1 MATRPSGD
9 LLALGGLIFASV
21 CVLLDAY
28 LTPRLP
34 STTSGECLR
43 PYPNL
48 IGEKGI
54 ESLNEKGF
62 AVVPQCRIPAEVIYS
77 ARIAA
82 GKLFGDGHKG
92 WSRQNDVSVR
102 QDKVMLIGENEEGV
116 SDAVLAIV
124 SAIRGVTSELD
135 ENEDYLMTSNRRVP
149 LDCQKTLHL
158 AVYDGAKSSHKVH
171 RDNAT
176 LGHELGRFGLLEY
189 WQSSPYR
196 SRAVTCIIY
205 LNSAT

>member
-135 ENEDYLMTSNRRVP
+135 ENVDYLMTSNRRVP
-149 LDCQKTLHL
+149 LDCQVSMRIEMVFRL
-158 AVYDGAKSSHKVH
+158 ACAATDGHSYARFAPLLRKRCIWLFMTVPKV
-171 RDNAT
+171 AT
-176 LGHELGRFGLLEY
+176 KFTVTMPPLGTR
-189 WQSSPYR
+189 
-196 SRAVTCIIY
+196 
-205 LNSAT
+205 